1 VNEDPALLYCQV
13 LPVTGYRLLIPN
25 GAVVEVIPLSMAS
38 RRPTDGTPISVPWR
52 EETLRLV
59 CFESLSDTAAP
70 EFTPR
75 TRVAVLRVPGTEGT
89 IHIGLLIQGYPQM
102 VPVLA
107 EQLKALP
114 LTEQD
119 QALPVLCRVHFA
131 RGEMHIPDLVQMGQ
145 WAQGM
150 SRAPAGSAQISP
162 VGLQDG
168 KGSEGSG
175 LGAQNAGAEPESM
188 EIVPAGDELL
198 LVVEPPFG
206 ADEECH

>member
-1 VNEDPALLYCQV
+1 MNEDPALLYCQV
-13 LPVTGYRLLIPN
+13 LPVTGYRLLVPN
-25 GAVVEVIPLSMAS
+25 GAVVEVMPLSMPS
-38 RRPTDGTPISVPWR
+38 GLPTDATPISVPWR
-52 EETLRLV
+52 EETLHLI
-59 CFESLSDTAAP
+59 CFESLSGATVP
-70 EFTPR
+70 EVTPR
-75 TRVAVLRVPGTEGT
+75 TRVAVLRLPGAERA
-89 IHIGLLIQGYPQM
+89 IHVGLLIQGYPQM

-107 EQLKALP
+107 EQLKTLP

-119 QALPVLCRVHFA
+119 RALPVLYRVHFA
-131 RGEMHIPDLVQMGQ
+131 RGEMHIPDLVQMAQ
-145 WAQGM
+145 WAQDM
-150 SRAPAGSAQISP
+150 SRVPAGSAQISP

-206 ADEECH
+206 TDEECH